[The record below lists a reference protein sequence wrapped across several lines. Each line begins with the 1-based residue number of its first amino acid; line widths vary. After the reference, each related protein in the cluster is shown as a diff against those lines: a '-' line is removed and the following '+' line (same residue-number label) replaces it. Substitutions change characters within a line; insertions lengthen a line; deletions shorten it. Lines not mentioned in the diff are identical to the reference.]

1 MCPVTGNGK
10 GFMRGLKAH
19 PVEHLLRRLAECVCR
34 RPAWFVYPQ
43 LVLFIVSAIGV
54 DTNINLLAL
63 GLAFFAGGFVVP
75 DRNLSNRM

>member
-1 MCPVTGNGK
+1 VT
-10 GFMRGLKAH
+10 LT
-19 PVEHLLRRLAECVCR
+19 LRSVLILIAV
-34 RPAWFVYPQ
+34 
-43 LVLFIVSAIGV
+43 VLFIVSAIGV

>member
-1 MCPVTGNGK
+1 
-10 GFMRGLKAH
+10 MRGIGRASPADHHRVGPAGPGAGGDL
-19 PVEHLLRRLAECVCR
+19 VTLTLRSVLILIAV
-34 RPAWFVYPQ
+34 
-43 LVLFIVSAIGV
+43 VLFIVAAIGV

>member
-1 MCPVTGNGK
+1 MPGIGRASPVDHH
-10 GFMRGLKAH
+10 RGGPAGPGAGGDL
-19 PVEHLLRRLAECVCR
+19 VTLTLRSVLILIAV
-34 RPAWFVYPQ
+34 
-43 LVLFIVSAIGV
+43 VLFIVAAIGV